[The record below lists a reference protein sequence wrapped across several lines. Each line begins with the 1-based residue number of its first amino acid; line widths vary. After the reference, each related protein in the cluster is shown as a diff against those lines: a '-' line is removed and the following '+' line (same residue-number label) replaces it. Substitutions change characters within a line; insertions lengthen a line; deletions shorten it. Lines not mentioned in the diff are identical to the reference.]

1 MALHAVNMYI
11 TANLLLLLAA
21 AGVACLRWVSGKWAN
36 PIAFRRQL
44 RIAYA
49 LSVAAVLLPAV
60 TLLQQR
66 TELMPRNA
74 QIWSAAS
81 MQDWSRSSEN
91 SHRIAISV
99 ASSELSAP
107 LQTAGTM
114 TAGLFLAGVVAFA
127 ATLLIEAARLRRIIA
142 DAHAIARRRR
152 VRVLSSQTVCVPFS
166 FWLPGL
172 HFIVLPADLIL
183 RPADLRMAI
192 RHETQHHRQLDT
204 RLTYGYQL
212 LRALFFW
219 NPAVH
224 WLYKSIA
231 ELQEFACDEALIAQR
246 KVSAHAYCSCLMRVA
261 EAAVKQQRM
270 SICAGM
276 LGAAGPGILK
286 NRIEALLAGCSS
298 AGRAPAAMA
307 ISGAVLVL
315 ILMFGTTV
323 AFCATIQD
331 RRITPEVAQQ
341 MLAAAT
347 QRSEFLPVAPQRVLL
362 AAVHPGDDFPLAV
375 NGRVVEQL
383 NRLLGTPD
391 GRAFMRTSLQ
401 RMQEHEAL
409 IVGALAQYGLPA
421 ELMAVPLVE
430 SGYRNLPH
438 DEHPRHGAGLWM
450 FIEPTAREFGLT
462 VNAST
467 DERLNV
473 ALETDAAM
481 RMFARLYERF
491 GDWGLA
497 LLAYNSGERL
507 VEQGIRATGSR
518 DVWQIVDQ
526 GYENDPDYVARVT
539 AVLLIMKNPTV
550 LE

>member
-21 AGVACLRWVSGKWAN
+21 AGVACLRWVSGRLAS

-44 RIAYA
+44 RIAYV
-49 LSVAAVLLPAV
+49 LSVAAVLLPSV
-60 TLLQQR
+60 TPIQQR

-81 MQDWSRSSEN
+81 MRDWSRSSDK

-107 LQTAGTM
+107 LQTAGTL

-127 ATLLIEAARLRRIIA
+127 VTLLIEAARIRRIIA

-152 VRVLSSQTVCVPFS
+152 VRVLSSQAVCVPFS

-192 RHETQHHRQLDT
+192 RHEAQHHRQLDT
-204 RLTYGYQL
+204 RLTYAYQL

-224 WLYKSIA
+224 WLYKSVA
-231 ELQEFACDEALIAQR
+231 ELQEFACDEALVAQR

-261 EAAVKQQRM
+261 ESAVKQQRT

-286 NRIEALLAGCSS
+286 NRIEALLAGCSG
-298 AGRAPAAMA
+298 AGRAPAALA
-307 ISGAVLVL
+307 LSGAVLVL
-315 ILMFGTTV
+315 MLGTTV

-341 MLAAAT
+341 MLAAMT
-347 QRSEFLPVAPQRVLL
+347 QRGEFIVAPQRVLL
-362 AAVHPGDDFPLAV
+362 AAVDPGDDFPLTV

-383 NRLLGTPD
+383 NCLLGTPD
-391 GRAFMRTSLQ
+391 GRVFMRTSLQ

-430 SGYRNLPH
+430 SGYRNLAN
-438 DEHPRHGAGLWM
+438 DGHPRHGAGLWM

-462 VNAST
+462 VDAST
-467 DERLNV
+467 DERLDV

-481 RMFARLYERF
+481 RMFDRLYERF

-497 LLAYNSGERL
+497 LLAFNAGERL
-507 VEQGIRATGSR
+507 VEQAMYATGSR
-518 DVWQIVDQ
+518 DVWQIVDR

-539 AVLLIMKNPTV
+539 AVLLIMKNPTA

>member
-1 MALHAVNMYI
+1 MGVHAVNMYI
-11 TANLLLLLAA
+11 TANFLLLVAA
-21 AGVACLRWVSGKWAN
+21 MCVACVRWVSGRLAN
-36 PIAFRRQL
+36 PIAYRRQL

-49 LSVAAVLLPAV
+49 LSVAAALLPS
-60 TLLQQR
+60 TLVIQQR

-81 MQDWSRSSEN
+81 MQDSHSAEN
-91 SHRIAISV
+91 SHRIAISI
-99 ASSELSAP
+99 ASSEVSVP
-107 LQTAGTM
+107 LQAAGTM
-114 TAGLFLAGVVAFA
+114 TASLLLAGFA
-127 ATLLIEAARLRRIIA
+127 VFAITLLIEAARIRRIIV
-142 DAHAIARRRR
+142 DAQTIARRRH

-166 FWLPGL
+166 FWLPGS

-183 RPADLRMAI
+183 RPDDLRMAI
-192 RHETQHHRQLDT
+192 RHEAQHHRQLDT
-204 RLTYGYQL
+204 RVTYIYQL

-224 WLYKSIA
+224 WLYKSVT
-231 ELQEFACDEALIAQR
+231 ELQEFACDEVLIVQR

-261 EAAVKQQRM
+261 EAAVNQQNM
-270 SICAGM
+270 SICTGM
-276 LGAAGPGILK
+276 LGGAGHSILK
-286 NRIEALLAGCSS
+286 NRIEALLVKRSR
-298 AGRAPAAMA
+298 AGRAPVAMA
-307 ISGAVLVL
+307 LGGAMLALMSG
-315 ILMFGTTV
+315 MTV
-323 AFCATIQD
+323 AFSATIQD

-341 MLAAAT
+341 MLAVAR
-347 QRSEFLPVAPQRVLL
+347 QRGELLPVTPQRVLL
-362 AAVHPGDDFPLAV
+362 SAVHPGDDFPLAV
-375 NGRVVEQL
+375 NERVIEQL

-391 GRAFMRTSLQ
+391 GRAFMRSSLQ

-409 IVGALAQYGLPA
+409 IVGALAHYGLPA

-438 DEHPRHGAGLWM
+438 DGHSRHGAGLWM
-450 FIEPTAREFGLT
+450 FIEPTAREFGLA
-462 VNAST
+462 VDASI

-481 RMFARLYERF
+481 RMFGRLYEQF

-497 LLAYNSGERL
+497 LLAYNSGVRR
-507 VEQGIRATGSR
+507 VEQGIRTTGSR
-518 DVWQIVDQ
+518 DVWQIVEQ

-539 AVLLIMKNPTV
+539 AVLLIMKNPTA